1 MASITIGASL
11 PWHVSFGLTA
21 SLTLW
26 LTSCSPAADAPGAQ
40 SPGADAGSTIIGCA
54 GDSRAETY
62 RPDMS
67 EVGAS
72 KALTF
77 ILVGGSPAPP
87 AIDDNIWTVKVL
99 DSSGAPATNATFSS
113 IKTWM
118 PDHGHGSPETPM
130 ATPNA
135 DGTYTVQ
142 PLYLFMNGLWQI
154 TFTAQVGAVSDTATF
169 SFCIGG

>member
-1 MASITIGASL
+1 VGRIAIRASL
-11 PWHVSFGLTA
+11 VRRLSSGARA
-21 SLTLW
+21 SLALW
-26 LTSCSPAADAPGAQ
+26 LASCSPAADAPGA
-40 SPGADAGSTIIGCA
+40 SGSTSDAGSTVIGCA

-62 RPDMS
+62 QADMS
-67 EVGAS
+67 QVGAA

-77 ILVGGSPAPP
+77 VLVASSPGPP

-99 DSSGAPATNATFSS
+99 DSSGAPAANATFSS

-118 PDHGHGSPETPM
+118 PDHGHGSPETPV

-154 TFTAQVGAVSDTATF
+154 TFTAKAGAVSDSATF

>member
-1 MASITIGASL
+1 
-11 PWHVSFGLTA
+11 
-21 SLTLW
+21 
-26 LTSCSPAADAPGAQ
+26 
-40 SPGADAGSTIIGCA
+40 
-54 GDSRAETY
+54 
-62 RPDMS
+62 MS

-77 ILVGGSPAPP
+77 ILVGSSPAPP

-99 DSSGAPATNATFSS
+99 DPSGAPATNATFSS

-130 ATPNA
+130 ATPDL

-154 TFTAQVGAVSDTATF
+154 TFTVQVGAVSDTATF

>member
-1 MASITIGASL
+1 VTGLAIGASL
-11 PWHVSFGLTA
+11 RQLSRGLLA
-21 SLTLW
+21 PLALW
-26 LTSCSPAADAPGAQ
+26 LASCSPAADAPAAQ
-40 SPGADAGSTIIGCA
+40 SSATDAGSTVIGCA

-62 RPDMS
+62 QADMS
-67 EVGAS
+67 QVGAA

-77 ILVGGSPAPP
+77 VLVSSSPAPP
-87 AIDDNIWTVKVL
+87 TIDDNIWTVKVL
-99 DSSGAPATNATFSS
+99 DSNGTPAANATFSS

-118 PDHGHGSPETPM
+118 PDHGHSSPETPT
-130 ATPNA
+130 ATPNL

-154 TFTAQVGAVSDTATF
+154 TFTAQVGAVSDTAMF